1 MLPREPYVHAWQE
14 LAQEKGMIFLS
25 GPRQSG
31 KTTLAKIIA
40 ASFTN
45 SLYFNWDIPEHR
57 TRFLR
62 DYRFFESVER
72 KDATPPLIIFDEIH
86 KYRDWKNALKGIHDQ
101 FHDAYRFLVTGS
113 GRLDIY
119 QKGGD
124 SLAGRYFPLHL
135 FPLTVAELAGRRR
148 PFEEFRRKPLW
159 ISMEGAGEAQAV
171 WERLSELSGFPEPY
185 ISGRKTT
192 WRRWSQTYARQ
203 LVREDIRDL
212 AGIKSV
218 QDLETLYMLLP
229 TKVGSPLSVPS
240 LASDLKVSYNSVR
253 NWLDVFERFYL
264 TFSVATWTGR
274 ISRAIQKEK
283 NIYLWDYAQIQDPAA
298 RFENMVAAELQ
309 RAVVLWNDL
318 GYGRFGLRFVRD
330 KNKREVDFLIVDE
343 RAPFLLVEAKLGDT
357 EPAKALRYFQER
369 LGAPA
374 VQLTGGGDS
383 YRLSGSGEWQI
394 LVAPAAA
401 WLSHLP

>member
-1 MLPREPYVHAWQE
+1 MLPRKPYIQAWQE
-14 LAQEKGMIFLS
+14 LAQEKGMIFIS
-25 GPRQSG
+25 GPRQCG
-31 KTTLAKIIA
+31 KTTLATIIA
-40 ASFTN
+40 SSFTN

-62 DYRFFESVER
+62 DHRFFEGVER
-72 KDATPPLIIFDEIH
+72 KDATAPLIIFDEIH
-86 KYRDWKNALKGIHDQ
+86 KYRDWKNALKGIYDE
-101 FHDAYRFLVTGS
+101 FHGEYRFLVTGS
-113 GRLDIY
+113 GRLDLY
-119 QKGGD
+119 QRGGD
-124 SLAGRYFPLHL
+124 SLAGRYFLFHL
-135 FPLTVAELAGRRR
+135 FPLTVAELGGRQRS
-148 PFEEFRRKPLW
+148 FEEFRRMPLW
-159 ISMEGAGEAQAV
+159 ISMDGAGEAQAA
-171 WERLSELSGFPEPY
+171 WESLSELTGFPDPY
-185 ISGRKTT
+185 LSGRKTT

-218 QDLETLYMLLP
+218 QEMETLYLLLP

-240 LASDLKVSYNSVR
+240 LAGDLKASYNSVR

-264 TFSVATWTGR
+264 TFSIATWTGR
-274 ISRAIQKEK
+274 IARAIQKERK
-283 NIYLWDYAQIQDPAA
+283 IYLWDYAQIHDPAA

-309 RAVVLWNDL
+309 RAIVLWNDL
-318 GYGRFGLRFVRD
+318 GYGRFSLHFVRD
-330 KNKREVDFLIVDE
+330 KNKREIDFLIVDE
-343 RAPFLLVEAKLGDT
+343 GTPFLLVEAKLGDI
-357 EPAKALRYFQER
+357 EPAKALKFFQEQ

-383 YRLSGSGEWQI
+383 YRLSGSRERQI

>member
-1 MLPREPYVHAWQE
+1 MLPRELFVRTWQE

-62 DYRFFESVER
+62 NHHFFESVER
-72 KDATPPLIIFDEIH
+72 KDSTAPLIIFDEIH
-86 KYRDWKNALKGIHDQ
+86 KYRDWKNALKGIYDE

-113 GRLDIY
+113 GRLDLY

-124 SLAGRYFPLHL
+124 SLAGRYFPFHL
-135 FPLTVAELAGRRR
+135 FPLTVAELGGRRR
-148 PFEEFRRKPLW
+148 PFEEFHRSPLQ
-159 ISMEGAGEAQAV
+159 IRMEGAGEAQSI
-171 WERLSELSGFPEPY
+171 WEQLSELSGFPEPY
-185 ISGRKTT
+185 LSGRKTT

-218 QDLETLYMLLP
+218 QDLETLYLLLP

-240 LASDLKVSYNSVR
+240 LAGDLKASYNSVR

-264 TFSVATWTGR
+264 TFSIATWTGR
-274 ISRAIQKEK
+274 ITRSIQKERK
-283 NIYLWDYAQIQDPAA
+283 IYLWDYAQIKDPAA

-309 RAVVLWNDL
+309 RAVVLWSDL
-318 GYGRFGLRFVRD
+318 GYGRFSLHFLRDR
-330 KNKREVDFLIVDE
+330 NKREADFLIVDE
-343 RAPFLLVEAKLGDT
+343 GAPFLLVETKLGDA
-357 EPAKALRYFQER
+357 EPAKALRFFQEQ
-369 LGAPA
+369 LEIPA
-374 VQLTGGGDS
+374 VQLTGDGDS
-383 YRLSGSGEWQI
+383 YRLFNSGERQL
-394 LVAPAAA
+394 LVAPASV

>member
-1 MLPREPYVHAWQE
+1 MISREPYIRAWQE

-31 KTTLAKIIA
+31 KTTLAKTIA
-40 ASFTN
+40 AAFTN
-45 SLYFNWDIPEHR
+45 SIYFNWDIPEHR

-62 DYRFFESVER
+62 DHRFFEGVDR

-86 KYRDWKNALKGIHDQ
+86 KYRDWKNAIKGIYDE
-101 FHDAYRFLVTGS
+101 FHDTYRFLVTGS
-113 GRLDIY
+113 GRLDLY

-124 SLAGRYFPLHL
+124 SLAGRYFLFHL
-135 FPLTVAELAGRRR
+135 FPLTVAELGGRRR
-148 PFEEFRRKPLW
+148 PFEEFRRTPLQ
-159 ISMEGAGEAQAV
+159 ISMEDAGEAQSI
-171 WERLSELSGFPEPY
+171 WEQLAELSGFPEPY
-185 ISGRKTT
+185 LSGRKTT

-218 QDLETLYMLLP
+218 QDLETLYLLLP

-240 LASDLKVSYNSVR
+240 LAGDLKASYNSVR

-274 ISRAIQKEK
+274 IARAIQKERK
-283 NIYLWDYAQIQDPAA
+283 VYLWDYAQIQDPAA

-318 GYGRFGLRFVRD
+318 GYGRFSLHFVRD
-330 KNKREVDFLIVDE
+330 KSKREVDFLIVDE
-343 RAPFLLVEAKLGDT
+343 GAPFLLVEAKLGDT

-383 YRLSGSGEWQI
+383 YRLSGNAERQI

-401 WLSHLP
+401 WLSQLP

>member
-1 MLPREPYVHAWQE
+1 MLPRELFVQTWQE

-62 DYRFFESVER
+62 DHRFFEGVER
-72 KDATPPLIIFDEIH
+72 KDATTPLIIFDEIH
-86 KYRDWKNALKGIHDQ
+86 KYRDWKNALKGIYDE

-113 GRLDIY
+113 GRLDLY

-124 SLAGRYFPLHL
+124 SLAGRYLPFHL
-135 FPLTVAELAGRRR
+135 FPLTVAELGGRRR
-148 PFEEFRRKPLW
+148 PFEEFRRTPLQ
-159 ISMEGAGEAQAV
+159 ISMEGVGEVQAI
-171 WERLSELSGFPEPY
+171 WDRLSELSGFPEPY
-185 ISGRKTT
+185 LSGRKTT

-212 AGIKSV
+212 AGIKFV
-218 QDLETLYMLLP
+218 QDLETLYLLLP
-229 TKVGSPLSVPS
+229 TKVGNPLSIPS
-240 LASDLKVSYNSVR
+240 LAGDLKASYNSVR

-264 TFSVATWTGR
+264 TFGVATWTGR
-274 ISRAIQKEK
+274 IARAIQKERK
-283 NIYLWDYAQIQDPAA
+283 IYLWDYAQIQDPAA

-318 GYGRFGLRFVRD
+318 GYSRFGLHFVRD

-343 RAPFLLVEAKLGDT
+343 GAPFLLVEAKLGDT
-357 EPAKALRYFQER
+357 EPAKALRFFQER
-369 LGAPA
+369 LGIPA
-374 VQLTGGGDS
+374 VQLMGSGDS
-383 YRLSGSGEWQI
+383 YQLFNSGERQL

-401 WLSHLP
+401 WLSRLP